1 MGRTVT
7 NALFVIAV
15 LPVVYW
21 LGYDQGAFHQQSL
34 DSPTKALMVSK
45 IAELYEEGDARTH
58 MLMYTYL
65 DTELS
70 FYEEYLENGIP
81 FIAKLTQHGYFL
93 EKNDEYLSQISEFI
107 RSTND
112 DENVYKQDVADRLE
126 RIGYKSDNNAP
137 KPTQ

>member
-1 MGRTVT
+1 MRRTVIIG
-7 NALFVIAV
+7 LLVITV

-34 DSPTKALMVSK
+34 DAPAKAFMVSK

-81 FIAKLTQHGYFL
+81 FIAKLTHHGYFL
-93 EKNDEYLSQISEFI
+93 EKDDEYLSQISEFI
-107 RSTND
+107 HSTND
-112 DENVYKQDVADRLE
+112 GENEYKQDVADRLE
-126 RIGYKSDNNAP
+126 RIGYKSHNNAP
-137 KPTQ
+137 NPTQ